1 MKAIAQQTWLFS
13 IFNQMPESE
22 SMRIIKIRSYVG
34 EDGILHLD
42 IPVEMKETE
51 LEVTMTLKPIKKQP
65 ASLEEEE
72 LRQLQWYEFI
82 DKTYGC
88 LADDPIIRHS
98 QGEYEQRESI
108 E

>member
-1 MKAIAQQTWLFS
+1 M
-13 IFNQMPESE
+13 
-22 SMRIIKIRSYVG
+22 
-34 EDGILHLD
+34 LHLH

-51 LEVTMTLKPIKKQP
+51 LEVTVTLKPIEKQT

-72 LRQLQWYEFI
+72 LRKLEWHEFI

-88 LADDPIIRHS
+88 LADDPIMRHP
-98 QGEYEQRESI
+98 QGDYEQREAV